1 MSRIDIGEIQAFV
14 FQLRTANESG
24 RKTIQSIKTAVT
36 KYVGDNS
43 LKGKAV
49 DASKNYYQMTYFPL
63 CDAIIEAMDESEERL
78 QQYIQD
84 FHAQVDSS
92 PDAKIDADGLYE
104 LGKMIDRIESKK
116 EALAQRMNSGTEGQ
130 MQNYRSQLAIAYKQE
145 NILEKYLSFEQSH
158 ASFFDH
164 LIDLVQAVQQT
175 IRELQSNIQFNS
187 QTGTYDLSKLNQAT
201 VSRMQQALNK
211 ARGIKEDIIKELQ
224 DYTVLAVVYLDSNG
238 KEQVMWLLERDGLGV
253 ENAELKAYLE
263 KNGKYLNPEDYSI
276 ITNEDLNKKINKAW
290 RDGVYYLNGN
300 KYDGLT
306 GGVLSTSAY
315 VEAGKGYIDKS
326 GLADVV
332 LGLGLSTA
340 AIRYKQPKANRSSIF
355 GDMSV
360 SDVTRYE
367 KFWDDVAAGKSVEAR
382 LGYEDW
388 RSLLKPI
395 GKKSYVFNAYE
406 SDPAKKILGPGKN
419 SHPKE
424 WDQTIE
430 NFINNEVE
438 VVIKNNGTMGYAP
451 KTDFRK
457 PQVNIDAKSSYSAL
471 MHEEQHY
478 IDDLANGFPGAKF
491 NFQTKNRLK
500 LEFNAYMREIKIAE
514 KMGNKKL
521 ANQLFENYIKER
533 NQIIFGF

>member
-1 MSRIDIGEIQAFV
+1 MSRIDIGEIQAFLY
-14 FQLRTANESG
+14 QLRAANEPG
-24 RKTIQSIKTAVT
+24 RKTIQSIKAAVT

-78 QQYIQD
+78 GQYIQD
-84 FHAQVDSS
+84 FHAEVDSS

-187 QTGTYDLSKLNQAT
+187 QTGTYDLSKLNHAT
-201 VSRMQQALNK
+201 VSHMQQALNK

-340 AIRYKQPKANRSSIF
+340 AIRNATVIKSKSSQLDYVTNTGRLDGTLYSSKDLVLLENYLKKRGIELKIGDKYLPANKGGAFNAETGTIILK
-355 GDMSV
+355 DNP
-360 SDVTRYE
+360 TRYE
-367 KFWDDVAAGKSVEAR
+367 VLHEVSHYIQYKNIGKGAYKNLPRAGKTF
-382 LGYEDW
+382 DT
-388 RSLLKPI
+388 KQ
-395 GKKSYVFNAYE
+395 FNAPEQFVYDMLSNNTRRWKSFTE
-406 SDPAKKILGPGKN
+406 AERMHAN
-419 SHPKE
+419 
-424 WDQTIE
+424 WY
-430 NFINNEVE
+430 INN
-438 VVIKNNGTMGYAP
+438 
-451 KTDFRK
+451 
-457 PQVNIDAKSSYSAL
+457 
-471 MHEEQHY
+471 
-478 IDDLANGFPGAKF
+478 
-491 NFQTKNRLK
+491 
-500 LEFNAYMREIKIAE
+500 
-514 KMGNKKL
+514 
-521 ANQLFENYIKER
+521 
-533 NQIIFGF
+533 FGGIR

>member
-1 MSRIDIGEIQAFV
+1 MSRIDIGEIQAFLY
-14 FQLRTANESG
+14 QLRAANEPG
-24 RKTIQSIKTAVT
+24 RKTIQSIKAAVT

-78 QQYIQD
+78 GQYIQD
-84 FHAQVDSS
+84 FHAEVDSS

-187 QTGTYDLSKLNQAT
+187 QTGTYDLSKLNHAT
-201 VSRMQQALNK
+201 VSHMQQALNK

-340 AIRYKQPKANRSSIF
+340 AIR
-355 GDMSV
+355 
-360 SDVTRYE
+360 
-367 KFWDDVAAGKSVEAR
+367 
-382 LGYEDW
+382 
-388 RSLLKPI
+388 
-395 GKKSYVFNAYE
+395 NA
-406 SDPAKKILGPGKN
+406 
-419 SHPKE
+419 
-424 WDQTIE
+424 T
-430 NFINNEVE
+430 
-438 VVIKNNGTMGYAP
+438 VIKS
-451 KTDFRK
+451 
-457 PQVNIDAKSSYSAL
+457 KSS
-471 MHEEQHY
+471 
-478 IDDLANGFPGAKF
+478 
-491 NFQTKNRLK
+491 
-500 LEFNAYMREIKIAE
+500 
-514 KMGNKKL
+514 
-521 ANQLFENYIKER
+521 QLDYVTNT
-533 NQIIFGF
+533 

>member
-1 MSRIDIGEIQAFV
+1 MSRIDIGEIQAFLY
-14 FQLRTANESG
+14 QLRAANEPG
-24 RKTIQSIKTAVT
+24 RKTIQSIKAAVT

-78 QQYIQD
+78 GQYIQD
-84 FHAQVDSS
+84 FHAEVDSS

-158 ASFFDH
+158 ANFFDH

-187 QTGTYDLSKLNQAT
+187 QTGTYDLSKLNSAT

-211 ARGIKEDIIKELQ
+211 SRGIKEDIIKELR

-238 KEQVMWLLERDGLGV
+238 KEQVMWLLERDGVGV
-253 ENAELKAYLE
+253 ENAELKAYLTE
-263 KNGKYLNPEDYSI
+263 NGKYLNPEDYTI
-276 ITNEDLNKKINKAW
+276 ITNEELNKKINQSW

-326 GLADVV
+326 GFADVV

-340 AIRYKQPKANRSSIF
+340 VIRGSLVYKKVNGPYKQNIKNRYPNEVQQGKIF
-355 GDMSV
+355 DYTLENGQVKIRDGIKEVDFIIDLQGNLKVGRGHAHLSNGGDV
-360 SDVTRYE
+360 Q
-367 KFWDDVAAGKSVEAR
+367 AAGKLKVDSNGNVRRITNESGHYTPT
-382 LGYEDW
+382 LGQAKNYQQIFENTGINTKNAWLETYQLDVT
-388 RSLLKPI
+388 
-395 GKKSYVFNAYE
+395 KSGYV
-406 SDPAKKILGPGKN
+406 
-419 SHPKE
+419 
-424 WDQTIE
+424 
-430 NFINNEVE
+430 
-438 VVIKNNGTMGYAP
+438 
-451 KTDFRK
+451 
-457 PQVNIDAKSSYSAL
+457 
-471 MHEEQHY
+471 
-478 IDDLANGFPGAKF
+478 DLAK
-491 NFQTKNRLK
+491 LK
-500 LEFNAYMREIKIAE
+500 RIDSV
-514 KMGNKKL
+514 KL
-521 ANQLFENYIKER
+521 K
-533 NQIIFGF
+533 

>member
-1 MSRIDIGEIQAFV
+1 MSRIDIGEIQAFLY
-14 FQLRTANESG
+14 QLRAANESG

-49 DASKNYYQMTYFPL
+49 DASKAYYQMTYFPL

-78 QQYIQD
+78 GQYIQD
-84 FHAQVDSS
+84 FHAEVDSS

-116 EALAQRMNSGTEGQ
+116 EALVQRMNSGTEGQ

-158 ASFFDH
+158 ANFFDH

-187 QTGTYDLSKLNQAT
+187 QTGTYDLSKLNSAT

-211 ARGIKEDIIKELQ
+211 SRGIKEDIIKELR
-224 DYTVLAVVYLDSNG
+224 DYAVLAVVYLDSNG
-238 KEQVMWLLERDGLGV
+238 KEQVMWLLERDGVGV
-253 ENAELKAYLE
+253 ENAELKAYLTE
-263 KNGKYLNPEDYSI
+263 NGKYLNPEDYTI
-276 ITNEDLNKKINKAW
+276 ITNEELNKKINQSW

-340 AIRYKQPKANRSSIF
+340 AIRGSNTF
-355 GDMSV
+355 
-360 SDVTRYE
+360 
-367 KFWDDVAAGKSVEAR
+367 
-382 LGYEDW
+382 
-388 RSLLKPI
+388 
-395 GKKSYVFNAYE
+395 GKKQSGSNVPN
-406 SDPAKKILGPGKN
+406 SSKN
-419 SHPKE
+419 STQYQKYKNE
-424 WDQTIE
+424 LMKGDILE
-430 NFINNEVE
+430 NS
-438 VVIKNNGTMGYAP
+438 
-451 KTDFRK
+451 K
-457 PQVNIDAKSSYSAL
+457 P
-471 MHEEQHY
+471 
-478 IDDLANGFPGAKF
+478 
-491 NFQTKNRLK
+491 
-500 LEFNAYMREIKIAE
+500 
-514 KMGNKKL
+514 
-521 ANQLFENYIKER
+521 
-533 NQIIFGF
+533 IIFGSDLKDSKVVSALTKNGGSMSDWAKMESTYSYETSMGRGKIHFYKNLKTGEINFYDVKMKVPIPKDLKIRNQLTDDFWIVDLDNNFIPKGVR

>member
-1 MSRIDIGEIQAFV
+1 MSRMDIGEVQTFLT
-14 FQLRTANESG
+14 QLRTANENG
-24 RKTIQSIKTAVT
+24 EKAIQSIQKVVT
-36 KYVGDNS
+36 QYAEDDS
-43 LKGKAV
+43 LKGKAI
-49 DASKNYYQMTYFPL
+49 DASKQYYQATYISL
-63 CDAIIEAMDESEERL
+63 CDAMKEAMSESEDRL
-78 QQYIQD
+78 SQYIQD

-92 PDAKIDADGLYE
+92 ANAKIDAAGLYE
-104 LGKMIDRIESKK
+104 LELKIDKIERNK
-116 EALAQRMNSGTEGQ
+116 EDLAQRMNSGTEGQ
-130 MQNYRSQLAIAYKQE
+130 MQNYRSQLSAAYKKE

-158 ASFFDH
+158 GSFFEN
-164 LIDLVQAVQQT
+164 LTVLVQSIQQT
-175 IRELQSNIQFNS
+175 VRELQNNIQFNS
-187 QTGTYDLSKLNQAT
+187 QTGTYDMSKLNLSS
-201 VSRMQQALNK
+201 VSRMRQALNK
-211 ARGIKEDIIKELQ
+211 SRGINEDIVKELQ
-224 DYTVLAVVYLDSNG
+224 EYTVLAVVYVDSNG
-238 KEQVMWLLERDGLGV
+238 KEQVMWLLERDSVGV
-253 ENAELKAYLE
+253 ENAELKAYLVE
-263 KNGKYLNPEDYSI
+263 NGKYLNPEDYTI

-290 RDGVYYLNGN
+290 QDGIYYLNGN
-300 KYDGLT
+300 KYDGLA

-315 VEAGKGYIDKS
+315 VEAGKGYVDKS
-326 GLADVV
+326 GLADIV

-340 AIRYKQPKANRSSIF
+340 AIRYKQPKVNSSSAF

-360 SDVTRYE
+360 SDATRHK
-367 KFWDDVAAGKSVEAR
+367 KFWDDVATSKSVEAR

-388 RSLLKPI
+388 RGLLKPV
-395 GKKSYVFNAYE
+395 GKKPYVFNEYE
-406 SDPAKKILGPGKN
+406 SDPTKKVLGPGKN

-424 WDQTIE
+424 WEQTIE
-430 NFINNEVE
+430 NFNNNEVE

-457 PQVNIDAKSSYSAL
+457 PQVNIDTDASYSAL

-500 LEFNAYMREIKIAE
+500 LEFNAYMREIKTAE